1 MRRLTL
7 LVLLA
12 AVLVA
17 LPRMVGTTALP
28 AQVTDL
34 LGVDQTERV
43 AGVVGGVVRGVVVRV
58 TDGDTLKVR
67 LANGREKDVRILGI
81 DTPEVYPQLECG
93 GQEATAAMAALAP
106 VGSKVVLVLDPTQG
120 DRDRYGRLLRYVHR
134 SGDDVGL
141 AQLTSGR
148 ARVFIFRDDPLQ
160 RAEAYRKA
168 ERRARTAHRGS
179 WAACWG

>member
-1 MRRLTL
+1 MRRLAL

-12 AVLVA
+12 AVLIA
-17 LPRMVGTTALP
+17 LPKLLGTTALP
-28 AQVTDL
+28 PQVSDL
-34 LGVDQTERV
+34 LGMDQTERV
-43 AGVVGGVVRGVVVRV
+43 RAVVVRV

-93 GQEATAAMAALAP
+93 GQEATAAMTALAP
-106 VGSKVVLVLDPTQG
+106 VGSKVVLVSDPTQG

-134 SGDDVGL
+134 SGNDVGL

-148 ARVFIFRDDPLQ
+148 AQVFIFRDDPLQ

-168 ERRARTAHRGS
+168 ERSARKDGRGS
-179 WAACWG
+179 WASCWR